1 MLKEVTLKQAE
12 IDVGEFKFT
21 ITQIP
26 TATSESW
33 YTIHDTFEIWA
44 AVCID
49 LKGKV
54 IYWRNP
60 PAKPY
65 VALMVTAIKKEFS
78 IP

>member
-33 YTIHDTFEIWA
+33 YTIQYRSKNETN
-44 AVCID
+44 
-49 LKGKV
+49 
-54 IYWRNP
+54 YR
-60 PAKPY
+60 
-65 VALMVTAIKKEFS
+65 
-78 IP
+78 